1 MRCNHLLVYKRT
13 VEGILAGMR
22 TERSFGGPRGDFNQ
36 GIVGRLG
43 LGTYTCTEVLPL
55 SFSLSLSLPLSLA
68 QFMFRDY
75 LGIRHLSDCKS
86 ECVLERLRV
95 CGLPK
100 EGLRINHR
108 DMGRC

>member
-55 SFSLSLSLPLSLA
+55 SFSLSLSLSLSLLHSLC
-68 QFMFRDY
+68 
-75 LGIRHLSDCKS
+75 LGIISASGTLAIARAS
-86 ECVLERLRV
+86 VY
-95 CGLPK
+95 
-100 EGLRINHR
+100 
-108 DMGRC
+108 